1 MIEEEIIR
9 CREGKKFEEKYLR
22 KGFMN
27 KISVIRILDSRREN
41 FKLMFISIIS
51 GATPLK
57 NEPWGLANK
66 MTSKAL
72 DAIGSIGGPRCCKRD
87 SYIAIISA
95 IDYVAENFN
104 IQMEKSVIK
113 CIHSDK
119 NNQCIKERCP
129 FHE

>member
-1 MIEEEIIR
+1 MVGSALLVAYKNAGGEIDLPEALLEMMNR
-9 CREGKKFEEKYLR
+9 GKAVPGGAC
-22 KGFMN
+22 GF
-27 KISVIRILDSRREN
+27 
-41 FKLMFISIIS
+41 
-51 GATPLK
+51 
-57 NEPWGLANK
+57 WGLANK

-87 SYIAIISA
+87 SYMAIISA

-104 IQMEKSVIK
+104 IQMEKPVIK

>member
-22 KGFMN
+22 KGFMD

-87 SYIAIISA
+87 SYMAIISA
-95 IDYVAENFN
+95 IDYVAENFY
-104 IQMEKSVIK
+104 IQMEKPVIK